1 MAASER
7 LGRVQVITP
16 HVLQFLIRMPLVM
29 WKGERQGMSDGARRH
44 CMSGLCFL
52 GRSADAWTAE
62 DDRDVLHRHMGVR
75 VGYLILITVFEV
87 PCAYGGC
94 AGRMA
99 HGEDGDGLFL
109 GTTAKLHPSSSTSCS
124 ST

>member
-62 DDRDVLHRHMGVR
+62 RTIVMCCIGTW
-75 VGYLILITVFEV
+75 GYVWGI
-87 PCAYGGC
+87 
-94 AGRMA
+94 
-99 HGEDGDGLFL
+99 
-109 GTTAKLHPSSSTSCS
+109 
-124 ST
+124 